1 MVVHS
6 EALYESDELLK
17 DARDSAALLASKVYY
32 FLGEYSEAL
41 TFALGAG
48 SAFEAEARAYG
59 SEEYVETV
67 VCEPGAPMSL
77 TRLLIL
83 SPTIAKAIDRY
94 IELRSEEPSGKKVD
108 PRLQRIIEG
117 IFKRCV
123 DEGEFKQVSYVLC
136 SKILY
141 LTYFRNCFQAIGIAL
156 ESRRLD
162 IISSIYETTQDTLLL
177 TYAMEAV
184 LDNDFSLSYRHKVLH
199 FLLPLFPQPTTG
211 NQSTHVHSLTRL
223 LITLSDPSLTSSLLV
238 SLVPQDKLLAYQFA
252 FDLVEGGAQDFLEG
266 VRSELP
272 EGSEVIIISVVF
284 NCSTEPRFILE
295 NKRHIR

>member
-1 MVVHS
+1 LVVHS

-123 DEGEFKQVSYVLC
+123 DEGEFKQV
-136 SKILY
+136 
-141 LTYFRNCFQAIGIAL
+141 N
-156 ESRRLD
+156 
-162 IISSIYETTQDTLLL
+162 
-177 TYAMEAV
+177 
-184 LDNDFSLSYRHKVLH
+184 
-199 FLLPLFPQPTTG
+199 
-211 NQSTHVHSLTRL
+211 
-223 LITLSDPSLTSSLLV
+223 
-238 SLVPQDKLLAYQFA
+238 
-252 FDLVEGGAQDFLEG
+252 
-266 VRSELP
+266 
-272 EGSEVIIISVVF
+272 
-284 NCSTEPRFILE
+284 
-295 NKRHIR
+295 